1 MTQGKKTPAGV
12 GSRGGLVRFRPL
24 SGSVRRIW
32 RHEIVT
38 QLGTFRPVDV
48 LLLGAAA
55 LTAYAVCSGVLQV
68 GYMIAKGMLF

>member
-1 MTQGKKTPAGV
+1 MTQGKKMPAGV
-12 GSRGGLVRFRPL
+12 GSRGGLVREIL
-24 SGSVRRIW
+24 

-38 QLGTFRPVDV
+38 QLGTARVGDV

>member
-1 MTQGKKTPAGV
+1 MMRGKKMPAGV
-12 GSRGGLVRFRPL
+12 GSRGGLVREIL
-24 SGSVRRIW
+24 H
-32 RHEIVT
+32 HEIVT

>member
-1 MTQGKKTPAGV
+1 MTQGKKMPAGV
-12 GSRGGLVRFRPL
+12 GSRGGLVREIL
-24 SGSVRRIW
+24 H
-32 RHEIVT
+32 HEIVT

-55 LTAYAVCSGVLQV
+55 LTAYAVCTGVLQV

>member
-1 MTQGKKTPAGV
+1 MMQGKKTPAGV
-12 GSRGGLVRFRPL
+12 GSKGGLVREIL
-24 SGSVRRIW
+24 H
-32 RHEIVT
+32 HEIVT

-55 LTAYAVCSGVLQV
+55 LTAYAVCSGVLQA

>member
-1 MTQGKKTPAGV
+1 MTQGKKMPAGV
-12 GSRGGLVRFRPL
+12 GSKGGLVREIL
-24 SGSVRRIW
+24 H
-32 RHEIVT
+32 HEIVT

>member
-1 MTQGKKTPAGV
+1 MTQGKNMPAGV
-12 GSRGGLVRFRPL
+12 GSRGGLVREIL
-24 SGSVRRIW
+24 H
-32 RHEIVT
+32 HEIVT

>member
-1 MTQGKKTPAGV
+1 MMQGKKTPAGV
-12 GSRGGLVRFRPL
+12 GSRGGLVREIL
-24 SGSVRRIW
+24 H
-32 RHEIVT
+32 HESVT

-55 LTAYAVCSGVLQV
+55 LTAYAVCTGVLQV

>member
-1 MTQGKKTPAGV
+1 MTQGKKMPAGV
-12 GSRGGLVRFRPL
+12 GSRGGLVREFL
-24 SGSVRRIW
+24 